1 MDNEDLAV
9 ITQRQSDGLHLG
21 AARGT
26 TVAGASII
34 YMARPKAQRTMVAV
48 LGAGGKVGDCGM
60 TVQAPKRCLMA
71 TKSLE
76 EN

>member
-9 ITQRQSDGLHLG
+9 ITQRQADGLHLG
-21 AARGT
+21 TTGRIAVAR
-26 TVAGASII
+26 ASII
-34 YMARPKAQRTMVAV
+34 YMARPEAQRTMVAV
-48 LGAGGKVGDCGM
+48 FGAGGKVGDYGM